1 MLLKLSDVIEMCRV
15 PEDKKIRLK
24 DYHPNWEG
32 NSLGTAADRLRE
44 ARRLLVEDVQEL
56 ERSQEVL
63 YASDSWSVLVVI
75 QAMDAAG
82 KDGTIKHVMSGI
94 NPEGVKV
101 VSFKQPSTEELDH
114 DYLWRCS
121 RELPERGRIGIFNRS
136 YYEEVLVVKVH
147 PELVA
152 KQRIPGANP
161 REKSFWKSRY
171 KEINQFE
178 KRLTRNGTR
187 IVKFFLNISKA
198 EQKRR
203 FLERIDDPTKN
214 WKFSPGDLTERACW
228 DEYMSAYEEM
238 LNATSTKSAPW
249 FIIPADQKVTTH
261 LLVATILSS
270 EIRKLNLEFPT
281 LTASQHEALIECK
294 ARLEAEPD

>member
-1 MLLKLSDVIEMCRV
+1 MLNLSDVFEMCRV
-15 PEDKKIRLK
+15 PEGKKIRLK
-24 DYHPNWEG
+24 DYHPNWDVDG
-32 NSLGTAADRLRE
+32 IGTAASRLRE
-44 ARRLLVEDVQEL
+44 ARRLLVEDVRELETSQEL
-56 ERSQEVL
+56 L
-63 YASDSWSVLVVI
+63 FAADSWSVLVVI

-101 VSFKQPSTEELDH
+101 VSFKQPSAEELDH

-121 RELPERGRIGIFNRS
+121 KELPERGRIGIFNRS

-147 PELVA
+147 PELVD
-152 KQRIPGANP
+152 KQRIPGADP
-161 REKSFWKSRY
+161 SKKTFWKSRY
-171 KEINQFE
+171 KDINQFE
-178 KRLTRNGTR
+178 RRLTRNGTH
-187 IVKFFLNISKA
+187 IVKFFLNVSKD

-203 FLERIDDPTKN
+203 FLARIDDPTKN
-214 WKFSPGDLTERACW
+214 WKFSPGDLVERAHW

-270 EIRKLNLEFPT
+270 EIRKLSLKFPT
-281 LTASQHEALIECK
+281 LTASQHEALIECR
-294 ARLEAEPD
+294 ARLEAEAD